1 MDEYAPE
8 LRERFRMIWRHKV
21 MIIATASV
29 AALVALV
36 YSLALPKTYEA
47 QSQLVI
53 RPILPQAAFA
63 SSGLATAEG
72 GPLGL
77 DVSIDSQAEV
87 VRSGSVARRVARS
100 LGISAPPSVLTESV
114 TVEPVTNEILGIT
127 VSASSPRLAAQ
138 LANAFANEYLAYR
151 RDSAARAVDAVAQDL
166 SVRLEGLEGTVA
178 ELDDAIVSLSV
189 QIADLPATEV
199 AQRAALQA
207 EVDRYRAE
215 RNELLIQLGPLRS
228 RYLELNF
235 AGEAASIGGG
245 DLIQRAIP
253 PTDAASPH
261 PLRDALLGF
270 VLGSILGAGLV
281 WLRNHIDPRI
291 LTKDEAAKAAGAPVL
306 ASVPRSNGW
315 RELSRR
321 NPLLHRIR
329 RRLQGLEP
337 HDGVP
342 VPTET
347 SVTSEGYRTLRSN
360 LVALGLGTQTKRLL
374 VVSDQSSEPI
384 ATAVASLA
392 AACANAGLRTIA
404 ISADFHHAG
413 LPSLLGIPGDGTGLA
428 EVLKGTVSLEEALV
442 PAPLPN
448 LVVLPSGDSEATAV
462 DLLAS
467 SPLGS
472 VLDRAATI
480 ADIVLIEAPAVS
492 LGADTM
498 TLAGYTEATL
508 LVARIGVTRP
518 GSIARA
524 ASMLEQAGSPV
535 VGLILHGVFEN
546 DDTPG
551 ITYEHVELARSAG
564 PSDDG
569 HAPELV
575 EPLPQEKPK
584 SKVRPVGTAT
594 PVVDRPARE
603 SGAPTGSSGSAK
615 RQPKKRGGANAI
627 AKATPAAAP
636 EGPEGVPPSSGASEG
651 LPPRSRA
658 PARPKGEAEPGSPGR
673 GDRPTGEHDSS
684 TNASQ
689 YKARRR
695 PKEAGEGNNTAS
707 EEGLVSRPTDKQ

>member
-100 LGISAPPSVLTESV
+100 LGISTPPSVLTESV

-245 DLIQRAIP
+245 DVIQRAIP

-281 WLRNHIDPRI
+281 WLRNHTDPRI

-535 VGLILHGVFEN
+535 LGLILHGVFEN

-651 LPPRSRA
+651 LPPRGRA

-673 GDRPTGEHDSS
+673 VDRPTGERDSS

>member
-8 LRERFRMIWRHKV
+8 LRERFRMIWRHKL
-21 MIIATASV
+21 IIVATASV

-87 VRSGSVARRVARS
+87 VRSGSVAKRVARS
-100 LGISAPPSVLTESV
+100 LGISTPPSVLTESV

-189 QIADLPATEV
+189 RIADLPATEV

-245 DLIQRAIP
+245 DVIQRAIP

-261 PLRDALLGF
+261 PLRDAVLGF
-270 VLGSILGAGLV
+270 VLGSVLGAGLV

-291 LTKDEAAKAAGAPVL
+291 VTKDEAARAAGAPVL

-315 RELSRR
+315 REVSRR
-321 NPLLHRIR
+321 NPLHRIG

-337 HDGVP
+337 DDGVP

-347 SVTSEGYRTLRSN
+347 SVASEGYRTLRSN
-360 LVALGLGTQTKRLL
+360 LVALGLGTKIKRLL
-374 VVSDQSSEPI
+374 VVSDQSGEPI

-404 ISADFHHAG
+404 ISADFRHAG

-428 EVLKGTVSLEEALV
+428 QVLKGTVSLEEALV

-462 DLLAS
+462 DLLAA

-535 VGLILHGVFEN
+535 LGLVLHGVFEN

-551 ITYEHVELARSAG
+551 IIYEHVEQPRAAG

-569 HAPELV
+569 HAPELA
-575 EPLPQEKPK
+575 EPVPQEKPK
-584 SKVRPVGTAT
+584 PKVRRVVTAT
-594 PVVDRPARE
+594 PGVDRPE
-603 SGAPTGSSGSAK
+603 GKSGAPTGSSGSAK

-627 AKATPAAAP
+627 AKGRPAPAP
-636 EGPEGVPPSSGASEG
+636 EAPEGVPPSSGASEE
-651 LPPRSRA
+651 PPPSGRA
-658 PARPKGEAEPGSPGR
+658 PARPKGHPEPGSPGP
-673 GDRPTGEHDSS
+673 GDRPTGDRDSS

-689 YKARRR
+689 YNARRQ

-707 EEGLVSRPTDKQ
+707 DEDLVSRPTDEQ